1 VYCVSIPL
9 LKFYDRDGFVRRFTS
24 AVLAR
29 KISVGTRSL
38 TAVYAGN
45 SEFTGSASA
54 RKTSRS

>member
-1 VYCVSIPL
+1 VYCASIPL
-9 LKFYDRDGFVRRFTS
+9 LKFRDRDGFVRRSTP

-29 KISVGTRSL
+29 KISVGTRTL
-38 TAVYAGN
+38 TAVYPGD